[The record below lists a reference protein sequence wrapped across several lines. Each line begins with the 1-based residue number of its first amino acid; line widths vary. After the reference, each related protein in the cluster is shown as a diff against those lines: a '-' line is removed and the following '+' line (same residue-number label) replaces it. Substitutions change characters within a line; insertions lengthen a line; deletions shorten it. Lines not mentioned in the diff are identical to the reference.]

1 MYKRYLNLPIQTK
14 LLSIAAVILVVVTY
28 VICFYFPNKERHQIM
43 DAMTTKVGLMTEMLA
58 LGVAGG
64 LSVGDFEAL
73 QRAVDWAKQDEDF
86 LYLAILDED
95 NAELN
100 ITNPKDITVDLDAV
114 ISHEGVIE
122 VDGALFKVFP
132 MQQKNVLYGTAI
144 LGFSLER
151 SYSAITKARLAAFS
165 AGIVVLLM
173 FGFAIWVI
181 RKAIIGPVIQLQQ
194 SAGKVASGITDVQ
207 VEVTSTDEVGRLCSS
222 FNSMVASMKQAQED
236 VQAEK
241 ASVERKIEEAVQE
254 SEVQKQYLS
263 KSVDRMLSEM
273 EKFADGDLTVSLEA
287 ERPDDEIGQLSSV
300 LLVTKNG

>member
-73 QRAVDWAKQDEDF
+73 QRAIDWAKQDEDF

-132 MQQKNVLYGTAI
+132 MQQKNVL
-144 LGFSLER
+144 
-151 SYSAITKARLAAFS
+151 
-165 AGIVVLLM
+165 
-173 FGFAIWVI
+173 
-181 RKAIIGPVIQLQQ
+181 
-194 SAGKVASGITDVQ
+194 
-207 VEVTSTDEVGRLCSS
+207 
-222 FNSMVASMKQAQED
+222 
-236 VQAEK
+236 
-241 ASVERKIEEAVQE
+241 
-254 SEVQKQYLS
+254 
-263 KSVDRMLSEM
+263 
-273 EKFADGDLTVSLEA
+273 
-287 ERPDDEIGQLSSV
+287 
-300 LLVTKNG
+300 